1 MDTKTLLE
9 QANERVK
16 NINRIMGELEDFEAV
31 LSVTGT
37 SKVALHSNGGT
48 TFIDTVLS
56 QDDMINLQ
64 DMVVARIIGARNKK
78 TAELEQLLGMEKRKT
93 AIINPKFEKA
103 ILEMEEQKTKK
114 TLVIDSG
121 TAKCAVVQKDNPVMT
136 VEEVTRLYVTENKT
150 LKEVAE
156 YFGVTKSAVN
166 SYIYRNNLARK
177 SYVKNDDTFLDSKI
191 EAKRKER
198 P

>member
-31 LSVTGT
+31 LSVTGA

-56 QDDMINLQ
+56 QDDMIDLQ

-78 TAELEQLLGMEKRKT
+78 TAELEQLLGVEKRKPAT
-93 AIINPKFEKA
+93 INPKFEKA
-103 ILEMEEQKTKK
+103 VQGMENQYKEVIKPLE
-114 TLVIDSG
+114 VP
-121 TAKCAVVQKDNPVMT
+121 CAEPKEIT
-136 VEEVTRLYVTENKT
+136 VEMVKEYYHKRGLSLEESAKELGVPRSTLYNFVT
-150 LKEVAE
+150 
-156 YFGVTKSAVN
+156 
-166 SYIYRNNLARK
+166 RNNLRK
-177 SYVKNDDTFLDSKI
+177 PNKKESVFRDGQ
-191 EAKRKER
+191 AKKER